1 MTFLALTLILVA
13 AFFHAT
19 WNLLAKRVGSEAG
32 TAVFVW
38 LSGSLAVVLYA
49 PLAVAVLV
57 YGESRLGPPELLF
70 MLGSGVLHL
79 GYFLL
84 LQRGYAVG
92 DLSLVYPLA
101 RGTGPLLATAAAIA
115 FFGERPS
122 LLALCGM
129 VLIVG
134 GVFLLTRDPKDA
146 QRGRP
151 GSAVAYG
158 LATGVF
164 IAAYTLWDKH
174 AVSALLVPPLLQDWA
189 SNLVRALLITPLAAR
204 RRGEVRALW
213 RAHKAAVL
221 GVAALAPLAYILVLT
236 ALVFTPVSY
245 VAPVREVSILIATA
259 MGAQLLV
266 EGDARRR
273 LLAAGA
279 VVAGVVALALG

>member
-84 LQRGYAVG
+84 LQRGYAAG

-101 RGTGPLLATAAAIA
+101 RGTGPLFATAAAIA
-115 FFGERPS
+115 FFGEHPS

-134 GVFLLTRDPKDA
+134 GRLPA
-146 QRGRP
+146 
-151 GSAVAYG
+151 
-158 LATGVF
+158 
-164 IAAYTLWDKH
+164 
-174 AVSALLVPPLLQDWA
+174 
-189 SNLVRALLITPLAAR
+189 
-204 RRGEVRALW
+204 
-213 RAHKAAVL
+213 
-221 GVAALAPLAYILVLT
+221 
-236 ALVFTPVSY
+236 
-245 VAPVREVSILIATA
+245 
-259 MGAQLLV
+259 
-266 EGDARRR
+266 DARSERR
-273 LLAAGA
+273 AEGA
-279 VVAGVVALALG
+279 PR